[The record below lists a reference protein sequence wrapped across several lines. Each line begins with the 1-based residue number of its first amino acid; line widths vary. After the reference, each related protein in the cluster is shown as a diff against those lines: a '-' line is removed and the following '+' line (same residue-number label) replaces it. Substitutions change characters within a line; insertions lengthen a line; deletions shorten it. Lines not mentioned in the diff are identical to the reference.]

1 MSCLFC
7 PLQEE
12 EVGNTIDS
20 ETRRKHFYQ
29 IEKSLVVSA
38 ILKLSFCYTGT
49 HTDCIWLI
57 LGNRGCSLD
66 SGVIIVPGGRDFDV
80 FNIK

>member
-1 MSCLFC
+1 MTGWRAIRIFYLLKRVSCLFC

-38 ILKLSFCYTGT
+38 ILKLSFL
-49 HTDCIWLI
+49 HLA
-57 LGNRGCSLD
+57 NFRKQR
-66 SGVIIVPGGRDFDV
+66 VDV
-80 FNIK
+80 WIAGS

>member
-38 ILKLSFCYTGT
+38 ILKLSFATQALT
-49 HTDCIWLI
+49 QAAF
-57 LGNRGCSLD
+57 GNFRKQR
-66 SGVIIVPGGRDFDV
+66 VDV
-80 FNIK
+80 WIAGS

>member
-38 ILKLSFCYTGT
+38 ILKLSFATQALTQAAFGK
-49 HTDCIWLI
+49 
-57 LGNRGCSLD
+57 
-66 SGVIIVPGGRDFDV
+66 F
-80 FNIK
+80 